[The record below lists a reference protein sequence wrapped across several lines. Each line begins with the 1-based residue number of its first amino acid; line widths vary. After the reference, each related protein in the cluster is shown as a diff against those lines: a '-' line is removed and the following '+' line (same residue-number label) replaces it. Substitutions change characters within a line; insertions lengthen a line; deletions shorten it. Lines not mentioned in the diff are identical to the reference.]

1 MAYDVTLGGQQFSA
15 DNPSVLFGL
24 LDNLLKIRMAGA
36 EKKKSETEKDN
47 EVSDE
52 DNREQK
58 LI

>member
-36 EKKKSETEKDN
+36 EKKKSETEKQTLFN
-47 EVSDE
+47 QF
-52 DNREQK
+52 QK
-58 LI
+58 YQL